1 MTAEQ
6 YGYPY
11 LDSSVFIAWLKGAI
25 VDGIDRKRVA
35 EHILRAAESG
45 VYRLCISAL
54 TIAEVHKK
62 RGSKRLTEHEQTEML
77 RFFEHDYLDVVS
89 VDRLI
94 GEQAH
99 LFCREY
105 ALSPADAIHLACAL
119 RAQCDVLLSWDDFS
133 QGVRGKYAA
142 RYSDGANVVILD
154 PDIAKVFP
162 DSAAVNK
169 ALRALLDVANQST
182 AQRR

>member
-6 YGYPY
+6 YRYPY
-11 LDSSVFIAWLKGAI
+11 LDSSVFIAWLKGEI
-25 VDGIDRKRVA
+25 VDGIDRKRIA
-35 EHILRAAESG
+35 EHILRAAERG

-62 RGSKRLTEHEQTEML
+62 RGSKRLTEHEQIEIL

-119 RAQCDVLLSWDDFS
+119 RAQCDVLLSWDD
-133 QGVRGKYAA
+133 GLNAVRHPAIRCEKPKTMGQIEMEFIDDDDAT
-142 RYSDGANVVILD
+142 
-154 PDIAKVFP
+154 
-162 DSAAVNK
+162 
-169 ALRALLDVANQST
+169 NQST
-182 AQRR
+182 VQRRR